1 MLIYAGMPTRD
12 VLNFLREEY
21 GITTIGKTKNTLAN
35 LFSQRAYGL
44 SKKRMVRSVKIDD
57 QMKILELQWM
67 LSESEQTPVVF
78 SSDFI
83 RSIPA
88 SWNFD
93 QFVQRS
99 KVLSDGKLSDKKQL
113 LLSLIS
119 VAETFADVDWIIRI
133 AKKNRLHYDE
143 SEEKAVFETMANGLR
158 FLSEDNKVKLFESLV
173 KR

>member
-78 SSDFI
+78 SSDLI

-99 KVLSDGKLSDKKQL
+99 KVLSDRKLSDKKQL

>member
-1 MLIYAGMPTRD
+1 
-12 VLNFLREEY
+12 
-21 GITTIGKTKNTLAN
+21 
-35 LFSQRAYGL
+35 
-44 SKKRMVRSVKIDD
+44 
-57 QMKILELQWM
+57 
-67 LSESEQTPVVF
+67 
-78 SSDFI
+78 
-83 RSIPA
+83 
-88 SWNFD
+88 
-93 QFVQRS
+93 
-99 KVLSDGKLSDKKQL
+99 L